1 MTDMQKDSPYSW
13 LFLTATAIVTFT
25 FVGFS
30 DSMGII
36 VAVFIEHLNES
47 NAKGGNYFI
56 WYITVLGL
64 YNLCQISL

>member
-56 WYITVLGL
+56 W
-64 YNLCQISL
+64 